1 LNFVGYNNPEAD
13 DLIIKIRQEYDR
25 NKQIEYCNKLHE
37 IIYRDQPYTFLYV
50 GKWTALMDKK
60 IVIMDKGAEGKEVIK
75 PITPTKT
82 GNFRFHFNKWIKL
95 AQEPVFSV
103 Q

>member
-1 LNFVGYNNPEAD
+1 
-13 DLIIKIRQEYDR
+13 
-25 NKQIEYCNKLHE
+25 
-37 IIYRDQPYTFLYV
+37 
-50 GKWTALMDKK
+50 MDKK

-82 GNFRFHFNKWIKL
+82 GNFRFYFNKWIKL